1 MRIVAIG
8 DVDFI
13 AGFQLAGVKNV
24 YEASDSWKAKNALE
38 VVREMRDIAIV
49 IIQRRFANELRDY
62 LDEWKMNKGIY
73 PIILELPDHREKGEY
88 EDPMRDVIRRAIGI
102 DMMKR

>member
-8 DVDFI
+8 DLDFI
-13 AGFQLAGVKNV
+13 AGFQLAGVKDV
-24 YEASDSWKAKNALE
+24 FEAEDAWKAKNAME
-38 VVREMRDIAIV
+38 MVKEMRDVAIV
-49 IIQRRFANELRDY
+49 IIQRRFARENRDFIE
-62 LDEWKMNKGIY
+62 EWKAKKGIY

-88 EDPMRDVIRRAIGI
+88 DDPMRDVIKRAIGI